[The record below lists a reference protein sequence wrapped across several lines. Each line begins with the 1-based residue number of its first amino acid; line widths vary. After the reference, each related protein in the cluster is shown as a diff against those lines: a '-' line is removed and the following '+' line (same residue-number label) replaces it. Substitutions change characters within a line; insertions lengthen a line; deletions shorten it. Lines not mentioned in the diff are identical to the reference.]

1 VLRWILGFFAV
12 WAEVT
17 IERGRISEFAVR
29 SILEN
34 ASRIKEVCSP
44 VRYPILPP
52 AANFSRGSIVLW
64 MIYIEFEL
72 RYEKP
77 QRARELVLRAMREC
91 PWSKGTS
98 NAKISVLI
106 ADLAMLAFWIV

>member
-1 VLRWILGFFAV
+1 
-12 WAEVT
+12 
-17 IERGRISEFAVR
+17 
-29 SILEN
+29 
-34 ASRIKEVCSP
+34 
-44 VRYPILPP
+44 
-52 AANFSRGSIVLW
+52 

-72 RYEKP
+72 RYGKP

-106 ADLAMLAFWIV
+106 ADLAMLAFGLLRSLFDHKDIAKVYHVLMEKEIRVHGELEGMAVERKQIELPHDESSEEE